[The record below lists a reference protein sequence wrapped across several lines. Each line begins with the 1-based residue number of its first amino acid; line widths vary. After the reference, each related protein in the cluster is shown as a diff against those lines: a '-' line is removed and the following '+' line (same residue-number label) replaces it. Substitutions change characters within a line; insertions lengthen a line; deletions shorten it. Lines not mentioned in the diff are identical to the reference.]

1 MNDEVA
7 PPTSRRN
14 ARDPVG
20 KPKTRK
26 KKSIPINA
34 QVFATL
40 RRRIISGKY
49 ARTGSL
55 PPELTLMREF
65 DVSRHTIR
73 TALHKLVI
81 DGLIERR
88 RGTRTTIV
96 RRGFSQGSWSVGSL
110 EAMFGDFY
118 AADDLSVG
126 PVPAKQ
132 FPKEASL
139 LGIGKDGSLFRAV
152 RVMRTAAGP
161 QSYSTVFT
169 RPEFGAMVPR
179 NLLASQFFLT
189 LIEEYCGL
197 RATRARQVASAAL
210 PPPPACRIL
219 ELDPGQP
226 TVALERTFFTRS
238 GEPIAHIHLYCHPR
252 HYPLVTDFYREHDA
266 EGR

>member
-1 MNDEVA
+1 MTDEL
-7 PPTSRRN
+7 TSRTPRRI
-14 ARDPVG
+14 AREAVDSA
-20 KPKTRK
+20 KMRK

-49 ARTGSL
+49 AKTGSL

-65 DVSRHTIR
+65 NVSRHTIR

-132 FPKEASL
+132 YPREASL

-169 RPEFGAMVPR
+169 RPEFGSMVPR
-179 NLLASQFFLT
+179 NLLVSQFFLK
-189 LIEEYCGL
+189 LLEEYCGL
-197 RATRARQVASAAL
+197 RAARARQVASATL
-210 PPPPACRIL
+210 PPPQARRIL
-219 ELDPGQP
+219 ELEPDQP

-252 HYPLVTDFYREHDA
+252 NYRLVTDFYREHDF
-266 EGR
+266 EER